1 MSEYTPTTADI
12 RHGHIVTSMRYTPET
27 DDHLLAKRRR
37 EVADEFDR
45 WLAQERDKALDPV
58 RRILDQLAGVTEPPC
73 DRETWTEAY
82 RMAVSDIRVHVYP
95 EADR

>member
-1 MSEYTPTTADI
+1 MSKYTPTTDDVRSGYADGGGEY
-12 RHGHIVTSMRYTPET
+12 RHIAEGW
-27 DDHLLAKRRR
+27 
-37 EVADEFDR
+37 FDR

-73 DRETWTEAY
+73 DRETWIEAY
-82 RMAVSDIRVHVYP
+82 RMAVSDISVHVYP